1 MPLML
6 PLGRIRLGLGEDR
19 GSVLALV
26 ALFLPVAILF
36 CAFVIDLGDG
46 WWHQRH
52 LQVQADASAL
62 AAAQDLGTPLC
73 STTLPTDV
81 TSYGGM
87 GAGAYNQQV
96 GGTAMGTVQQAV
108 NQRTFPGQTSP
119 VDSSVVTAA
128 TVADVCKLTMV
139 DVKMTESNLPF
150 FFPVFKGVFDGF
162 AHVNAQARVE
172 LKQETSSSNSMPVAV
187 NDVAF
192 PYAEAYFV
200 DETTGDVGRVLGKV
214 ALNDTHTVSSGGL
227 EVWTSASAVSLTVPN
242 DPASTGT
249 PPSLTHPDADVGV
262 RIALAGVTPLTGNM
276 ATDCGPTGTGGPAGT
291 MCFDGSGVNAQLLDV
306 HGFNPTVTGSPTSP
320 VNHGVILTPGSCSD
334 QYYAVS
340 ASACADGLWAT
351 LDLGTV
357 PGGATMA
364 VSAVVGG
371 TSYPLSQANCPAG
384 SAPAAP
390 LTAWCT
396 NGVPITAASGV
407 RTPVDLQLVYTP
419 PGKKST
425 PVTTTFSNAQ
435 STYVGNGS
443 TTTSGPIQALTL
455 STTSAA
461 VCSLTGATP
470 PCSDT
475 SALPEGTAYP
485 VTVTLGVTPSISV
498 AQPGDPPV
506 TMRFSGV
513 GSQNQ
518 SVNCISN
525 TVPPQAGLPNDNFLD
540 AIAVGCQGVPG
551 PGNSVIAPIMVNPT
565 LSCPGTTP
573 VNDCVPPYTGN
584 KQNQAAAAL
593 NWRILKNSPTCTAP
607 NHWPNYKPGD
617 PRIVTV
623 FITPY
628 GSFGGTGTSNQF
640 PVQTFA
646 AFYVT
651 GWQGQG
657 QGNTNPCQPSNGGTD
672 DPAAAGTIVGHFI
685 HYTQLVNDGSGST
698 QTCVAN
704 SLNECVAVMTR

>member
-1 MPLML
+1 MSLL
-6 PLGRIRLGLGEDR
+6 ARTLSVARENR
-19 GSVLALV
+19 GGVLVLV
-26 ALFLPVAILF
+26 ALFVPVALLF
-36 CAFVIDLGDG
+36 CAFVVDAGDA

-52 LQVQADASAL
+52 LQVQADAAAL
-62 AAAQDLGTPLC
+62 AAAQDLAASPC
-73 STTLPTDV
+73 SDSVITQDV
-81 TSYGGM
+81 YRYGGY
-87 GAGAYNQQV
+87 GTSAYNQQV
-96 GGTAMGTVQQAV
+96 GGSSPRTGTVQPPAI
-108 NQRTFPGQTSP
+108 NSPTFPGQTSP
-119 VDSSVVTAA
+119 VDS
-128 TVADVCKLTMV
+128 TVATGTPCNSNML
-139 DVKMTESNLPF
+139 DVKMTETNLPF
-150 FFPVFKGVFDGF
+150 FFPALKSALNVFPDIN
-162 AHVNAQARVE
+162 AHARVE
-172 LKQETSSSNSMPVAV
+172 LKQATTSSNSMPIAV

-200 DETTGDVGRVLGKV
+200 DATPGDVGTVLGKV
-214 ALNDTHTVSSGGL
+214 ALNDTHTVSNSGL
-227 EVWTSASAVSLTVPN
+227 EVWTSASAVSLTVPS
-242 DPASTGT
+242 DPTPSGT
-249 PPSLTHPDADVGV
+249 PTAMTHPDADVGV
-262 RIALAGVTPLTGNM
+262 RIALAGVTRPTGDM

-291 MCFDGSGVNAQLLDV
+291 MCFDGSGVNAPLLDV
-306 HGFNPTVTGSPTSP
+306 HGFNPTGTGSPTSP
-320 VNHGVILTPGSCSD
+320 VNHGVIMTPGSCSD

-340 ASACADGLWAT
+340 ASACADGLRAT

-357 PGGATMA
+357 PTGAT
-364 VSAVVGG
+364 VTVTAVVGG

-384 SAPAAP
+384 TAPAAP

-396 NGVPITAASGV
+396 NAAPITAASGV
-407 RTPVDLQLVYTP
+407 RTPVDLQVVYTP
-419 PGKKST
+419 SGKKPT

-498 AQPGDPPV
+498 AKPGDPPV

-518 SVNCISN
+518 SVNCVSN
-525 TVPPQAGLPNDNFLD
+525 TVPPQANLPNDNFLD
-540 AIAVGCQGVPG
+540 AIAVGCLGVPG
-551 PGNSVIAPIMVNPT
+551 PGNSVIKPIVVNPT
-565 LSCPGTTP
+565 LSCPGATP

-593 NWRILKNSPTCTAP
+593 NWRILKNASTCTAP
-607 NHWPNYKPGD
+607 NHWPNYQQGD

-628 GSFGGTGTSNQF
+628 GSFGGKGTSTQF
-640 PVQTFA
+640 PVQAFA

-657 QGNTNPCQPSNGGTD
+657 QGNTNPCQPSSGGTD